1 MHKQS
6 QYPNKER
13 NIHTFLIKKSV
24 YNFQTKK
31 MWLLSIAFKKIL
43 MTKISHMKIMIITK
57 IKIKLLYIYKTFS

>member
-31 MWLLSIAFKKIL
+31 YVV
-43 MTKISHMKIMIITK
+43 
-57 IKIKLLYIYKTFS
+57 IKHCFQKNIDD